1 MMVGAGSGPSGRQR
15 QALPLANDQVALRLE
30 EVADLLQTQDAN
42 PFRVRAYRAAA
53 ETVRDLPRHAHE
65 ILQTEGPE
73 GLQRLAGIG
82 ESLAR
87 SIEQLVQTGRLGL
100 LDRLR
105 GTGAEG
111 ILATVP
117 GIGRRLA
124 GRIHDELAIESLAE
138 LETAAHDGRL
148 ARVEGLGRRRIQM
161 IRESLAGRFRRRPQV
176 REPARR
182 QDPAVQPPVSELL
195 DVDREYRRKAEA
207 GGLARIAPRRFN
219 PTGAA
224 WLPVLH
230 TERAGRH
237 YTALFSNT
245 ARAHEMGATHDWV
258 VIERDD
264 DGGRGQWTVVT
275 ARMGAVTGRRVV
287 RGRERE
293 CRVHYE
299 SGPVGEQGTL
309 FESA

>member
-1 MMVGAGSGPSGRQR
+1 
-15 QALPLANDQVALRLE
+15 LTNDQVALRLE
-30 EVADLLQTQDAN
+30 EVADLLQAQDAN

-53 ETVRDLPRHAHE
+53 ETVRGLPRTAHD
-65 ILQTEGPE
+65 ILEAEGPE
-73 GLQRLAGIG
+73 GLEHLAGIG

-105 GTGAEG
+105 GTSIEDV
-111 ILATVP
+111 LATVP
-117 GIGRRLA
+117 GIGPRLA
-124 GRIHDELAIESLAE
+124 GRIHDELAIDSLAA

-161 IRESLAGRFRRRPQV
+161 IRESLAGRARRPR
-176 REPARR
+176 REPPR
-182 QDPAVQPPVSELL
+182 QPEPAGEVSVSELL

-207 GGLARIAPRRFN
+207 GGLARIAPRKFN

-230 TERAGRH
+230 TQREGRH

-245 ARAHEMGATHDWV
+245 ARAHELGATRDWV
-258 VIERDD
+258 IIERDD
-264 DGGRGQWTVVT
+264 DRGRGQWTVVT
-275 ARMGAVTGRRVV
+275 ARMGAVAGRRVV

-293 CRVHYE
+293 CRTLYE
-299 SGPVGEQGTL
+299 TWPAGGQGSL

>member
-1 MMVGAGSGPSGRQR
+1 MTRSGGA
-15 QALPLANDQVALRLE
+15 PLANDQVALCLE
-30 EVADLLQTQDAN
+30 EVADLLAAQDAN

-53 ETVRDLPRHAHE
+53 ETVRGLPRAAHE
-65 ILQTEGPE
+65 ILQAEGAE

-105 GTGAEG
+105 GTGVEDV
-111 ILATVP
+111 LATVP

-124 GRIHDELAIESLAE
+124 GRIHDELAIDSLAE
-138 LETAAHDGRL
+138 LQSAAYDGRL

-161 IRESLAGRFRRRPQV
+161 IRESLAGRFRRGPRPEGPG
-176 REPARR
+176 RAEPTE
-182 QDPAVQPPVSELL
+182 QPPVSELL
-195 DVDREYRRKAEA
+195 DVDQEYRQKAETA
-207 GGLARIAPRRFN
+207 GLARIAPRRFN

-230 TERAGRH
+230 TQRGGRH

-245 ARAHEMGATHDWV
+245 ARAHELGATGDWV
-258 VIERDD
+258 IIERDD

-275 ARMGAVTGRRVV
+275 ARMGALTGRRVV

-293 CRVHYE
+293 CKALYE
-299 SGPVGEQGTL
+299 SWPAGEQGTL
-309 FESA
+309 FETGEADR

>member
-1 MMVGAGSGPSGRQR
+1 
-15 QALPLANDQVALRLE
+15 LTNDQVALRLE
-30 EVADLLQTQDAN
+30 EVADLLQAQDAN

-53 ETVRDLPRHAHE
+53 ETVRGLPRTAHD
-65 ILQTEGPE
+65 ILEAEGPE
-73 GLQRLAGIG
+73 GLEHLAGIG

-105 GTGAEG
+105 GSSIEDV
-111 ILATVP
+111 LATVP
-117 GIGRRLA
+117 GIGPRLA
-124 GRIHDELAIESLAE
+124 GRIHDELAIDSLAA

-161 IRESLAGRFRRRPQV
+161 IRESLAGRARRPR
-176 REPARR
+176 REPPR
-182 QDPAVQPPVSELL
+182 QPEPAGEVSVSELL

-207 GGLARIAPRRFN
+207 GGLARIAPRKFN

-230 TERAGRH
+230 TQREGRH

-245 ARAHEMGATHDWV
+245 ARAHELGATRDWV
-258 VIERDD
+258 IIERDD
-264 DGGRGQWTVVT
+264 DRGRGQWTVVT
-275 ARMGAVTGRRVV
+275 SRMGALAGRRVV

-293 CRVHYE
+293 CRTLYE
-299 SGPVGEQGTL
+299 NWPAGEQGSL
-309 FESA
+309 FEGG

>member
-1 MMVGAGSGPSGRQR
+1 MARAGT
-15 QALPLANDQVALRLE
+15 LPLGNAQVALHLE
-30 EVADLLQTQDAN
+30 EVADLLQAQDAN
-42 PFRVRAYRAAA
+42 PFRVRAYRTAA
-53 ETVRDLPRHAHE
+53 ETVRGLPRAAHE
-65 ILQTEGPE
+65 ILETEGPE

-82 ESLAR
+82 ASLAR
-87 SIEQLVQTGRLGL
+87 SLEQLVQTGRLGL

-105 GTGAEG
+105 GTSVED

-124 GRIHDELAIESLAE
+124 GRIHDELAIDSLAE
-138 LETAAHDGRL
+138 LQSAAYDGRL

-161 IRESLAGRFRRRPQV
+161 IRESLAGRLRGGPRP
-176 REPARR
+176 EGPRR
-182 QDPAVQPPVSELL
+182 QEPPADVPVSELL

-207 GGLARIAPRRFN
+207 GVLARIAPRKFN

-230 TERAGRH
+230 TQREGRH

-245 ARAHEMGATHDWV
+245 ARAHELGATRDWV
-258 VIERDD
+258 VIYRDD

-275 ARMGAVTGRRVV
+275 ARMGVVAGRRVV

-293 CRVHYE
+293 CKALHDAW
-299 SGPVGEQGTL
+299 PAGEQGRL
-309 FESA
+309 FEGA

>member
-1 MMVGAGSGPSGRQR
+1 
-15 QALPLANDQVALRLE
+15 LTNDQVALRLE
-30 EVADLLQTQDAN
+30 EVADLLQAQDAN

-53 ETVRDLPRHAHE
+53 ETVRGLPRTAHD
-65 ILQTEGPE
+65 ILEAEGPE
-73 GLQRLAGIG
+73 GLEHLAGIG

-105 GTGAEG
+105 GTSVEDV
-111 ILATVP
+111 LATVP
-117 GIGRRLA
+117 GIGPRLA
-124 GRIHDELAIESLAE
+124 GRIHDDLAIDSLAE

-161 IRESLAGRFRRRPQV
+161 IRESLAGRSRRP
-176 REPARR
+176 R
-182 QDPAVQPPVSELL
+182 ELL

-207 GGLARIAPRRFN
+207 GGLARIAPRKFN

-230 TERAGRH
+230 AQREGRH

-245 ARAHEMGATHDWV
+245 ARAHELGATRDWV
-258 VIERDD
+258 IIERDD

-275 ARMGAVTGRRVV
+275 ARMGAVAGRRVV

-293 CRVHYE
+293 CKTLYE
-299 SGPVGEQGTL
+299 SWPAGAQGSL

>member
-1 MMVGAGSGPSGRQR
+1 V
-15 QALPLANDQVALRLE
+15 ANDQVALRLE
-30 EVADLLQTQDAN
+30 EVAGLLEAQNAN

-53 ETVRDLPRHAHE
+53 DTVRGLARPAHE
-65 ILQTEGPE
+65 ILDAEGAE
-73 GLQRLAGIG
+73 GLEHLAGIG

-87 SIEQLVQTGRLGL
+87 SIEQLVRTGRLGL

-105 GTGAEG
+105 GTGVEV

-117 GIGRRLA
+117 GIGPRLA
-124 GRIHDELAIESLAE
+124 GRIHDELAVESLAD
-138 LETAAHDGRL
+138 LETAAWDGRL
-148 ARVEGLGRRRIQM
+148 AGVEGLGRRRVQM
-161 IRESLAGRFRRRPQV
+161 IRESLAGRSRKGPPAAGRLRERPPQ
-176 REPARR
+176 EE
-182 QDPAVQPPVSELL
+182 PPVEELL

-230 TERAGRH
+230 TERSGRH

-245 ARAHEMGATHDWV
+245 ARAHELAATRDWV
-258 VIERDD
+258 VIVRDD
-264 DGGRGQWTVVT
+264 DGGRGQWTVIT
-275 ARMGAVTGRRVV
+275 SRMGALAGRRVV

-293 CRVHYE
+293 CKAV
-299 SGPVGEQGTL
+299 PTGEQGNL
-309 FESA
+309 FE

>member
-1 MMVGAGSGPSGRQR
+1 MARPAGA
-15 QALPLANDQVALRLE
+15 PLANDQVARCLE
-30 EVADLLQTQDAN
+30 EVADLLQAQDAN

-53 ETVRDLPRHAHE
+53 GTVRGLARPAHE
-65 ILQTEGPE
+65 ILGAEGPE
-73 GLQRLAGIG
+73 GLERLAGIG

-105 GTGAEG
+105 GTSVEDV
-111 ILATVP
+111 LATVP
-117 GIGRRLA
+117 GIGPRLA
-124 GRIHDELAIESLAE
+124 ARIHEELAIDSLAD
-138 LETAAHDGRL
+138 LQGAAYDGRL

-161 IRESLAGRFRRRPQV
+161 IRESLAGRFRGRARAEGPG
-176 REPARR
+176 RAAPAE
-182 QDPAVQPPVSELL
+182 QPPVSELL
-195 DVDREYRRKAEA
+195 DVDREYRSKAEA
-207 GGLARIAPRRFN
+207 GRLARIAPRRFN

-237 YTALFSNT
+237 YTALYSNT
-245 ARAHEMGATHDWV
+245 ARAHELGATRDWV
-258 VIERDD
+258 IIERDD

-275 ARMGAVTGRRVV
+275 ARMGAVAGRRVV

-293 CRVHYE
+293 CKALYE
-299 SGPVGEQGTL
+299 SRPNGEQGSL
-309 FESA
+309 FETA

>member
-1 MMVGAGSGPSGRQR
+1 MARSPE
-15 QALPLANDQVALRLE
+15 APLANDQVALRLE
-30 EVADLLQTQDAN
+30 EVADLLQAQDAN

-53 ETVRDLPRHAHE
+53 ETVRGLPRPAHD
-65 ILQTEGPE
+65 ILEAEGPE
-73 GLQRLAGIG
+73 GLEHLAGIG

-105 GTGAEG
+105 GTSVEDV
-111 ILATVP
+111 LATVP
-117 GIGRRLA
+117 GIGPRLA
-124 GRIHDELAIESLAE
+124 GRIHDDLAIDSLAE

-161 IRESLAGRFRRRPQV
+161 IRESLAGRSRRP
-176 REPARR
+176 RRAGPRREEPAREE
-182 QDPAVQPPVSELL
+182 VSVSELL

-207 GGLARIAPRRFN
+207 GGLARIAPRKFN

-230 TERAGRH
+230 TQREGRH

-245 ARAHEMGATHDWV
+245 ARAHDLGTTRDWV
-258 VIERDD
+258 IIERDD

-275 ARMGAVTGRRVV
+275 ARMGAVAGRRVV

-293 CRVHYE
+293 CKTLYE
-299 SGPVGEQGTL
+299 SWPAGEQGSL